1 MTNKKKKTKKVS
13 KRGLII
19 FIIIISFVL
28 YLAGVFSGIFA
39 NNLIEKT
46 VNSEITEIKNTI
58 DNSALD
64 LKGVQLQQLFM
75 DNFETKDQCK
85 FLDLYIT
92 QLYPQLKFYWDVL
105 PTRLEEYD
113 KRTKQTDEYTSLK
126 REYIRLSLRFWLM
139 STKNYEEC
147 NNHNFI
153 PLLYFYTAECDD
165 CLIQGKEFDRFNQ
178 EMAEENKTVILFPI
192 DADFKEDTVFLLK
205 QYYEIDSY
213 PATVVDSR
221 LIQDRILSSEDL
233 KLILKLD

>member
-1 MTNKKKKTKKVS
+1 MTNKRKIRKTP
-13 KRGLII
+13 KRGLIV
-19 FIIIISFVL
+19 FIAIVSFVL

-39 NNLIEKT
+39 NNIIERT

-75 DNFETKDQCK
+75 DNFERKDQCK
-85 FLDLYIT
+85 FLDLYVN

-113 KRTKQTDEYTSLK
+113 KRTKQSDEYTSLK

-147 NNHNFI
+147 NNQEFI
-153 PLLYFYTAECDD
+153 PLLYFYTAD
-165 CLIQGKEFDRFNQ
+165 CENCLEQGKEFDKFNQ
-178 EMAEENKTVILFPI
+178 EMTELNKTVILFPI
-192 DADFKEDTVFLLK
+192 DADFEEDTVFLLK
-205 QYYEIDSY
+205 QYYEITSY
-213 PATVVDSR
+213 PATVIDGR
-221 LIQDRILSSEDL
+221 LIQDRVLTSENL

>member
-1 MTNKKKKTKKVS
+1 MNKKRRIKKVP

-19 FIIIISFVL
+19 FIVIVSFVL

-46 VNSEITEIKNTI
+46 VNSEISEIRNTI

-75 DNFETKDQCK
+75 DNFQAKDQCK
-85 FLDLYIT
+85 FLDLQIT
-92 QLYPQLKFYWDVL
+92 QLYPQLKFYWDIL

-113 KRTKQTDEYTSLK
+113 KKTKLSDEYISLK
-126 REYIRLSLRFWLM
+126 REYIRLSLRFWLI
-139 STKNYEEC
+139 STKNYNEC
-147 NNHNFI
+147 NNHDFI
-153 PLLYFYTAECDD
+153 PILYFYTKD
-165 CLIQGKEFDRFNQ
+165 CENCLEQGEEFDRFNQ
-178 EMAEENKTVILFPI
+178 EMSEENKTVIIFPI

-213 PATVVDSR
+213 PATVVDNR
-221 LIQDRILSSEDL
+221 LIQDRVLTSKDL
-233 KLILKLD
+233 KLILKVN